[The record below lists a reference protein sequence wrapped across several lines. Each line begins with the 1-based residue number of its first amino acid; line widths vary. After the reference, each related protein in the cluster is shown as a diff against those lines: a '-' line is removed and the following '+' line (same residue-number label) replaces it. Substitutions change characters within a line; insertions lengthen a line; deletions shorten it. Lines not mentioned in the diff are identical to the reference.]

1 MEKIRYSQ
9 AIGMAI
15 ADEMRDDPTVVAY
28 GEDFTLGYVWPV
40 SRGLIDEFGPA
51 RVFDVP
57 ISERLHVGMAVGA
70 AMTGLR
76 PVVEMQ
82 FSDFAMLAMDGI
94 INQSAKMRF
103 MSGGQYTVPLVV
115 RLPYGHLRNFAAQ
128 HSQSL
133 YSMFSGVPGLQ
144 VLAPTTVSEAYSL
157 TRYAIASDVPT
168 LLFEHKSLY
177 GQREELELM
186 RERPDMSVVPQ
197 GEPYRYGSDP
207 QVVVIASGYMTT
219 VARDA
224 AEALHGEGVD
234 VLVYS
239 LTNFSK
245 PSFESI
251 AADIARAGRVMIV
264 DEAPERDP
272 FSGHLASLIYGEH
285 ARVLKAPIAHLKV
298 PDVPIPFAPALE
310 AAVLPNAERLTT
322 TVRSL
327 LAQ

>member
-15 ADEMRDDPTVVAY
+15 ADEMRADPTVVAY

-40 SRGLIDEFGPA
+40 SRGLIDEFGPQ
-51 RVFDVP
+51 RVLDVP

-144 VLAPTTVSEAYSL
+144 VLAPSTVAEAYSL

-177 GQREELELM
+177 GQREELELV
-186 RERPDMSVVPQ
+186 RERPDMSVVPL
-197 GEPYRYGSDP
+197 GETYRYGSNP
-207 QVVVIASGYMTT
+207 SVVVIATGYMSKI
-219 VARDA
+219 ARDA
-224 AEALHGEGVD
+224 AETMRADGVD
-234 VLVYS
+234 ALVYS
-239 LTNFSK
+239 LTNLST
-245 PSFESI
+245 PSFASI
-251 AADIARAGRVMIV
+251 GDEIARAGRVLIV
-264 DEAPERDP
+264 DEAAERDP
-272 FSGHLASLIYGEH
+272 FSGYLASLIYREH
-285 ARVLKAPIAHLKV
+285 GPRLAAPIAELKV

-310 AAVLPNAERLTT
+310 AAVLPTAERVTAAI
-322 TVRSL
+322 RAL